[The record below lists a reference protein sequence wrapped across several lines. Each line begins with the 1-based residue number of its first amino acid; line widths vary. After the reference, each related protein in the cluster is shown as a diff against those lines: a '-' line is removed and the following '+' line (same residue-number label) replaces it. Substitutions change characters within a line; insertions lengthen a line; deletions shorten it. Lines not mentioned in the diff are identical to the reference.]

1 MYFINDCRVWIHHEL
16 VFIYELEWNS
26 RFERITDI
34 GKLIPLIIS
43 SRVENEMNESA
54 KSQTL
59 VLILDL

>member
-1 MYFINDCRVWIHHEL
+1 MYFINDCRVWIHPEL